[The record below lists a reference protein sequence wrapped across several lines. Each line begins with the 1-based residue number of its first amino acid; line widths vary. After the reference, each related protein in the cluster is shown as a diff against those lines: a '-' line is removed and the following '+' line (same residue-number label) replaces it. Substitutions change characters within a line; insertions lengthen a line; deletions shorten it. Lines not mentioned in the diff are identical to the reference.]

1 MPNLLPHSATELS
14 RNLDQLAEQRLDQ
27 PLPHRHSWNPWL
39 CRADLLGQLAW
50 GLGVDNWDNLMT
62 EQERRQACADAIHI
76 HRLRGTVDSVE
87 RAIRAAGYEHIEL
100 EEGLPPVTHNGQLLR
115 NGHELYG
122 SGGRWA
128 MYRANVTVGDHG
140 TISAAG
146 NRRLRRI
153 LEKTAPAR
161 CQLVGLRFSDD
172 TSDRITTTERIT
184 EQAAITSGEVLPW
197 GRRRDGAIQRDQA
210 IVLLHHGSIARAG
223 AQRRNGGLITGET
236 RTNQWDALSLT
247 MGVSHQDTC
256 RVSPLRT
263 GAHHR
268 YGLHRGAGSQV
279 ADDGLLA
286 LTFTRTMRRNGRA
299 RHRCTTHSGHLLRT
313 GANRH
318 HPGVTRSGPSITTEV
333 TP

>member
-1 MPNLLPHSATELS
+1 MPNLLPPSATELS
-14 RNLDQLAEQRLDQ
+14 RTLDQLAEQRLDQ
-27 PLPHRHSWNPWL
+27 PLPHRHSWNPWH
-39 CRADLLGQLAW
+39 CRADLLGPLAW

-62 EQERRQACADAIHI
+62 EQARRQACADAIHV

-87 RAIRAAGYEHIEL
+87 RAIRAAGYEDIEL
-100 EEGLPPVTHNGQLLR
+100 EEGLPPVTHNGLQLR
-115 NGHELYG
+115 NGHEHYG

-128 MYRANVTVGDHG
+128 MYRANVNVGDHG
-140 TISAAG
+140 AISAEG

-161 CQLVGLRFSDD
+161 CQLVGLRFSDN
-172 TSDRITTTERIT
+172 TSDHLTIGERVA
-184 EQAAITSGEVLPW
+184 EQAAITGGEVLPW
-197 GRRRDGAIQRDQA
+197 GRRRDGGIRRNQA
-210 IVLLHHGSIARAG
+210 IVLRHQGVIARSG

-236 RTNQWDALSLT
+236 RANQWDALSLT

-263 GAHHR
+263 GTHHR
-268 YGLHRGAGSQV
+268 YGLLRGAGSQV

-286 LTFTRTMRRNGRA
+286 LTFTRTLRRNGRA
-299 RHRCTTHSGHLLRT
+299 HHRCTTHSGQLLRA
-313 GANRH
+313 GAHRH
-318 HPGVTRSGPSITTEV
+318 HPGVTRSGPTTHNEV

>member
-1 MPNLLPHSATELS
+1 MPNLLPPSATELS
-14 RNLDQLAEQRLDQ
+14 RALDQLAERRLDQ
-27 PLPHRHSWNPWL
+27 PLPHRHSWNPWH
-39 CRADLLGQLAW
+39 CRADLLGPLAW

-62 EQERRQACADAIHI
+62 EQARRQACADAIHI

-87 RAIRAAGYEHIEL
+87 RAIRAAGYENIEL
-100 EEGLPPVTHNGQLLR
+100 EEGLPPVTHNGQQLR

-128 MYRANVTVGDHG
+128 MYRANVNVGDHG

-172 TSDRITTTERIT
+172 TSDRITTVERVT
-184 EQAAITSGEVLPW
+184 EQAAITGGEVLPW
-197 GRRRDGAIQRDQA
+197 GSRRDGAINRDQA
-210 IVLLHHGSIARAG
+210 IVLHHQGSIARTG

-236 RTNQWDALSLT
+236 RANQWDALSLT

-263 GAHHR
+263 GTHHR

-286 LTFTRTMRRNGRA
+286 LTFTRTLRRNGRA
-299 RHRCTTHSGHLLRT
+299 HHRCTIHSGQLLRA
-313 GANRH
+313 GAHRH
-318 HPGVTRSGPSITTEV
+318 HPGITRSGPSITTEV